1 MWIKGW
7 RQSIFEHI
15 DRPWDVVIIGAGITG
30 AGIMREAV
38 RAGLR
43 TLLLDAADFSAG
55 TSSHSSKLVH
65 GGFRYLKNGQIKL
78 VIQSVRERERLLR
91 ECQAIIKPL
100 DFVITCY
107 RKDKIPALLIHFGL
121 GVYDLLAGKWE
132 HRHLSTHDINL
143 VCPTISKRDLVG
155 AFQYKDAF
163 TDDSRLVLRLIR
175 ESVKKGGTALNYTQ
189 VVDLLFNR
197 QGIVSGVAVRDL
209 SPDGTG
215 QTYEIQSQIV
225 INATGAWADYLRVR
239 TGKRPALRKLRGSH
253 LVFPSDKFPLNCAVS
268 LFHPRDGRPVFAIP
282 WEDITFIG
290 TTDVDHE
297 SDNLYDVMISHQ
309 EVEYLLEAVDH
320 SFSDLQLSH
329 EDIQSTF
336 SGIRGVLYTGKK
348 ESWKEPRKHLLWVDK
363 GLVTITSGK
372 LTTFRLMAHETLK
385 LVKHQLIQKPSIDT
399 KQPLLNPMV
408 SLEQIVDRL
417 PQNDVLRL
425 LGRYGCE
432 INDMITS
439 AREDEWQ
446 PIEGSSAYWAELRW
460 SAQNEGIV
468 HLDDLL
474 LRRVRVGL
482 QLPQGGISILDRL
495 RPIVQTELGWVDERW
510 VQESQRYM
518 NKWNRSYRPPFENF

>member
-1 MWIKGW
+1 MWTKGW
-7 RQSIFEHI
+7 RQTIFEHI
-15 DRPWDVVIIGAGITG
+15 DRLWDVVIIGAGITG

-78 VIQSVRERERLLR
+78 VIQSVRERERLLK
-91 ECQAIIKPL
+91 ECQGIIKPL

-107 RKDKIPALLIHFGL
+107 RKDKIPSPLIHFGL

-143 VCPTISKRDLVG
+143 VCPSISERDLIG
-155 AFQYKDAF
+155 AYQYRDAI

-175 ESVKKGGTALNYTQ
+175 ESVKNGGIALNYTQ
-189 VVDLLFNR
+189 VADLLFNR
-197 QGIVSGVAVRDL
+197 NGIVSGVAVKDL
-209 SPDGTG
+209 SPDGNG
-215 QTYEIQSQIV
+215 KTYEVQSQVV
-225 INATGAWADYLRVR
+225 INATGAWADNLRVK

-253 LVFPSDKFPLNCAVS
+253 LVFPSHKFPLNCAVS

-282 WEDITFIG
+282 WEGITFIG

-320 SFSDLQLSH
+320 SFSELQLSH
-329 EDIQSTF
+329 ADIQSTF
-336 SGIRGVLYTGKK
+336 SGIRAVLNTGKK
-348 ESWKEPRKHLLWVDK
+348 ESWKEPRKHLLWLDK

-385 LVKHQLIQKPSIDT
+385 LVIRQFDQKPTIDT
-399 KQPLLNPMV
+399 KQSVLHPFSPLEHIF
-408 SLEQIVDRL
+408 SRL
-417 PQNDVLRL
+417 PKIDVQRL

-432 INDMITS
+432 TNDLIANAS
-439 AREDEWQ
+439 ENEWQ
-446 PIEGSSAYWAELRW
+446 PVEGSSAYWAELRW
-460 SAQNEGIV
+460 AAQNEGIV

-474 LRRVRVGL
+474 LRRIRVGL

-495 RPIVQTELGWVDERW
+495 RPIVQNELVWDDDRW
-510 VQESQRYM
+510 VKESQRYI
-518 NKWNRSYRPPFENF
+518 NKWNQSYRPPPENI